1 MDSKKQFRNIFIFT
15 FLFLLI
21 TMGIGLYAFLFHWRN
36 MERQSMDEKY
46 EKYYAMIV
54 DDKDSFFWQ
63 SVYEGAKEQGG
74 EHNVLVELLGDNLSK
89 DYSKEELM
97 QIAIASKVDG
107 IILEANESKEL
118 TELIDEAAGKGI
130 SVVTIY
136 SDNTHSKRCS
146 FVGVGGY
153 NLGQEYGRQVLKC
166 AKIGEVTHVAVLVNT
181 DSRDATQNIIYSGMQ
196 DTVEKEKAKG
206 VKMDFSLITVDNT
219 NAFSVEESIRDL
231 FMSGELPDVI
241 VCLDEANTACV
252 YQELVDHNKVGEV
265 AILGY
270 YKSDTILQGIDRNV
284 INATLAIETG
294 QMGRYCVDALWE
306 YGQSGNTSQ
315 YFTVDVELINKDNV
329 AQYMVNAH
337 EE

>member
-1 MDSKKQFRNIFIFT
+1 MDSKKQLRNIFIFT

-21 TMGIGLYAFLFHWRN
+21 TLGIGLYAFLFHWRN
-36 MERQSMDEKY
+36 MEQSSKDMDY
-46 EKYYAMIV
+46 DQYYAMIV
-54 DDKDSFFWQ
+54 DDKKSSFWQ
-63 SVYEGAKEQGG
+63 SVYEGAKQQG
-74 EHNVLVELLGDNLSK
+74 EEKNVLVELLGENLSK
-89 DYSKEELM
+89 EYSKEDLM
-97 QIAIASKVDG
+97 RIAIASKVDG
-107 IILEANESKEL
+107 IILEANESTKI
-118 TELIDEAAGKGI
+118 TELIDEAVKSGI
-130 SVVTIY
+130 NVVTIY

-153 NLGQEYGRQVLKC
+153 SLGQEYGKQILKV
-166 AKIGEVTHVAVLVNT
+166 AKIGEVTKVAVLVDA
-181 DSRDATQNIIYSGMQ
+181 DSRDASQNIIYTGMQ

-206 VKMDFSLITVDNT
+206 VKTEFSLAAVDNT

-241 VCLDEANTACV
+241 VCLDERNTTCV

-284 INATLAIETG
+284 INATLSIETG

-306 YGQSGNTSQ
+306 YGQSGTTNQ
-315 YFTVDVELINKDNV
+315 YFAVDVELINKENV
-329 AQYMVNAH
+329 AQYMVDAH